1 MNEPNLLEISAVA
14 FLAVLGLLS
23 LLALLMS
30 ALVRLFPA
38 PTVDANALP
47 PAPSG
52 SPSEPVIAAIHAA
65 VHAAHPHLKVTRI
78 RETQEP

>member
-23 LLALLMS
+23 LLALLMA

-38 PTVDANALP
+38 PEIASGAL
-47 PAPSG
+47 AAGPSEP
-52 SPSEPVIAAIHAA
+52 SSEPVIAAIHAA
-65 VHAAHPHLKVTRI
+65 VQAAHPHLKVTRI
-78 RETQEP
+78 RETQ